1 MPPVPVV
8 PASLAALLS
17 LLRQAF
23 TAPTYDTFC
32 WLVVGFASRVNRRTA
47 CGMWQAARLAGVFHH
62 SRAHRF
68 FAGARWS
75 PDELG
80 LRLAELLVARLV
92 PAGEPLRLAPR
103 RHALPPQRP
112 QGLRRLPAP

>member
-32 WLVVGFASRVNRRTA
+32 WLVVGFASRVNRRTV

-92 PAGEPLRLAPR
+92 PAGEPLRFAPR
-103 RHALPPQRP
+103 RHTLPP
-112 QGLRRLPAP
+112 